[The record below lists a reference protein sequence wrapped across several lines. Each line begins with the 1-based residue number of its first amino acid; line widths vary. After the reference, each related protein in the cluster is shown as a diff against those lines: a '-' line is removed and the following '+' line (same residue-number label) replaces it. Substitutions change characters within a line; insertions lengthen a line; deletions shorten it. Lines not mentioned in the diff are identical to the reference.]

1 MVCLFF
7 MKKKWIMVGVFFLL
21 CAAAGAYA
29 AVQAPDISL
38 EAQPADAA
46 DGEYIALSAKLTY
59 RYQYLLCA
67 HVLEETEDM
76 PGRLCGQHPAG
87 AARAGRARLDTQ
99 FSKGE
104 VVLTPR
110 LNTYCPA
117 HYVAYLEEG
126 EMAIYQNLLG
136 SEEAERVLAFGLR
149 AEALSLAE
157 EQALSRGKVFSSL
170 EAAQAYAAKAVSGAE
185 AG

>member
-1 MVCLFF
+1 
-7 MKKKWIMVGVFFLL
+7 MKKKWIVVGVFFLL

-46 DGEYIALSAKLTY
+46 DGEYIALSARADLPVSVSAL
-59 RYQYLLCA
+59 RACA
-67 HVLEETEDM
+67 GRDEDM
-76 PGRLCGQHPAG
+76 P
-87 AARAGRARLDTQ
+87 AAYVGSTRQELHEQVAPDSITQ

-104 VVLTPR
+104 VVLTRR

-136 SEEAERVLAFGLR
+136 SEETERVLTFGLR

-170 EAAQAYAAKAVSGAE
+170 EAAQAYAAKAVSGAA

>member
-1 MVCLFF
+1 
-7 MKKKWIMVGVFFLL
+7 MKKKWIVVGVFFLL

-38 EAQPADAA
+38 EVQPADAA

-76 PGRLCGQHPAG
+76 P
-87 AARAGRARLDTQ
+87 AAYVGSTRQELHEQIAPDSITQ

-104 VVLTPR
+104 VVLTRR

-149 AEALSLAE
+149 AGALSLAE